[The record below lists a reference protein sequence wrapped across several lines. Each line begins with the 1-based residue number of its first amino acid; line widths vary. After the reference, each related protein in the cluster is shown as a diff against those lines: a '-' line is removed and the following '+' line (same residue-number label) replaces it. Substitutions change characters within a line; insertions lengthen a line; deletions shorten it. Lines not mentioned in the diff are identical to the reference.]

1 MARTVS
7 QGAGSQGAGSQGAR
21 GPIRLESLEHD
32 PASAPHPRLAAAYA
46 AWKAAPKVEG
56 IPLRRSVSPERVP
69 DAVGQIGIVD
79 VLPTGEFRYRMFG
92 SALVAALGYDATG
105 RLTSELEPPEY
116 AALITRQYQAVVSA
130 RRPIL
135 HEVRTQGEKSRT
147 LRYFRLTAPLT
158 LGDGR
163 VDQLWMTVAML
174 GSFGEEVF
182 SPQITALFRPRD

>member
-7 QGAGSQGAGSQGAR
+7 QGPR
-21 GPIRLESLEHD
+21 GPIQLESLEHD
-32 PASAPHPRLAAAYA
+32 PATAPHPRLAAAYA
-46 AWKAAPKVEG
+46 AWEAVPKVEG
-56 IPLRRSVSPERVP
+56 IPLRRSVSPELVP
-69 DAVGQIGIVD
+69 DVLGQVGIVD

-105 RLTSELEPPEY
+105 RLTSELDPPEY
-116 AALITRQYQAVVSA
+116 ATLITRQYQAVVSA

-135 HEVRTQGEKSRT
+135 HEVRTRGENART

-158 LGDGR
+158 LNDGR

-182 SPQITALFRPRD
+182 SPQVTPLFRPRD

>member
-7 QGAGSQGAGSQGAR
+7 QGAGSEGTR
-21 GPIRLESLEHD
+21 GPVRLESLEHD
-32 PASAPHPRLAAAYA
+32 PAMAPHPRLAAALA
-46 AWKAAPKVEG
+46 AWEAAPKVDG
-56 IPLRRSVSPERVP
+56 IPLRRSVSPELVP

-79 VLPTGEFRYRMFG
+79 VLPTGDFRYRLFG

-105 RLTSELEPPEY
+105 RLTSELDPPEY
-116 AALITRQYQAVVSA
+116 AELITRQYRAVVTA

-135 HEVRTQGEKSRT
+135 HEIRTQGSEARM

-182 SPQITALFRPRD
+182 NPRVTALFRPRD